1 MKICMIPQKKIGLA
15 NKNRNSL
22 INMTVKEL
30 KRALRGVPDDVEVT
44 VLKDGTYCERTSA
57 WMAHFDQDEDED
69 GNVEE
74 TFTINC

>member
-1 MKICMIPQKKIGLA
+1 
-15 NKNRNSL
+15 
-22 INMTVKEL
+22 MTVKEL
-30 KRALRGVPDDVEVT
+30 KKALRGVPDDVEVT